1 MIWLIPTW
9 QARYQEIANAQLVTV
24 PVANKG
30 VRLQLCNGGDPVIF
44 WTRQGVKVLDQLEV
58 RGVHVD
64 RELCVR
70 AAQPRPFVPPPLRGQ
85 RHTGDQASSPSA
97 HHRHAAQDSRCP
109 GPRCAADPRPLP
121 AGRDTGDLHPRGPS
135 AQHDALTKISKAMRD
150 DGLNPPTSKAR

>member
-1 MIWLIPTW
+1 MAVVGGFVVFFTWVILVLRRLAATSDRVVLSSPEQTAEMKFLGGVLARTLNATWGLARLELFDWGVQVRGTKLVIWLIPTW

-44 WTRQGVKVLDQLEV
+44 WTCRGVKVLDQLEV

-70 AAQPRPFVPPPLRGQ
+70 GGNRQ
-85 RHTGDQASSPSA
+85 
-97 HHRHAAQDSRCP
+97 
-109 GPRCAADPRPLP
+109 
-121 AGRDTGDLHPRGPS
+121 
-135 AQHDALTKISKAMRD
+135 
-150 DGLNPPTSKAR
+150 